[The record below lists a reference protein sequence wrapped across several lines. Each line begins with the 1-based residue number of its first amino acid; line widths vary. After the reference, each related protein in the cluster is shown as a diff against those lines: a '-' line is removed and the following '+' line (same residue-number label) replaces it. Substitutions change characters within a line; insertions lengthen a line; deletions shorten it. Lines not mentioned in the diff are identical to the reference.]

1 MNKTF
6 SNRLFP
12 LIVGVST
19 FVLASLLLLFTPINN
34 SGALWN
40 DNTPPTGTNIVNSGD
55 MNIKVDWENKTGE
68 TKIMENCD
76 GKQFNL
82 SGKPVIASLGG
93 DKVVKIPVTITS
105 KAKRMAG
112 TIQVEAIEI
121 TRNIIGEEPKT
132 ITLDNSDVKANIE
145 TLNGDDLAKPHMY
158 SNKTDGMKAI
168 LKIVIPQDKNLNQI
182 FNSDGTIKNSETIK
196 NKNGKYNYTI
206 GTIKTTFKQTKIE
219 GTEQELN

>member
-6 SNRLFP
+6 YSKLFP
-12 LIVGVST
+12 VIVGVFT
-19 FVLASLLLLFTPINN
+19 FVLASLLLLFTPINS

-40 DNTPPTGTNIVNSGD
+40 DNTENGTNIVNSGD
-55 MNIKVDWENKTGE
+55 MNIKIDWENKTGE
-68 TKIMENCD
+68 TKIIEECD

-93 DKVVKIPVTITS
+93 DKVVKIPVTINS

-112 TIQVEAIEI
+112 TVQVEAIEI

-132 ITLDNSDVKANIE
+132 ITLSNSDVKATIE

-168 LKIVIPQDKNLNQI
+168 LKIVIPQDKNLNQV
-182 FNSDGTIKNSETIK
+182 FNSDGTIKNVETIK
-196 NKNGKYNYTI
+196 NKTGKYSYTI

-219 GTEQELN
+219 GNEQELG

>member
-6 SNRLFP
+6 YSKLFP
-12 LIVGVST
+12 VIVGVFT
-19 FVLASLLLLFTPINN
+19 FVLASLLLLFTPINS

-40 DNTPPTGTNIVNSGD
+40 DNTENGTNIVNSGD
-55 MNIKVDWENKTGE
+55 MNIKTDWENKTGE
-68 TKIMENCD
+68 TKIVEDCD

-112 TIQVEAIEI
+112 TVQVEAIEI

-132 ITLDNSDVKANIE
+132 ITLDNSDVKATIE

-168 LKIVIPQDKNLNQI
+168 LKIVIPQDKNLNQV
-182 FNSDGTIKNSETIK
+182 FNSDGTIKNVETIK
-196 NKNGKYNYTI
+196 NKTGKYSYTI

-219 GTEQELN
+219 GNEQELG